1 VTPLRDPGLIS
12 DRADPEGLDLE
23 QCARE
28 PIHVPGRIQHHGV
41 LLAIDATGTLQQ
53 VSANSA
59 SLTDREPQE
68 ILGADLS
75 EIVGEAGALAIG
87 LALGAGVDEE
97 LQTLVSFW
105 LPRASGDTLVDAV
118 LHRVGALVLVELLRA
133 GHRPRPVTFTDTY
146 RRAQVSIARL
156 DASASYAELLEVA
169 AAEVRSLTGFDR
181 VMVYRFDEDYNGEV
195 VAEDRREDLNA
206 FLGLRF
212 PAGDIP
218 PQARALYERSWLR
231 LIADVHSTPAVLMP
245 TEDTSTGEPLDL
257 SRAWLRAVSPVHIEY
272 LRNMGVAAS
281 MSVSLLRDGKLW
293 GLIACHHHSGP
304 HEPDYETSATVEL
317 LAQLISSRIVDRLG
331 QEQARLALA
340 TQRTLGL
347 LAAKSYGP
355 SPLAEALTTDTS
367 VTMQD
372 LVAADGV
379 FACIDG
385 VTSGTGTV
393 LGGAVH
399 ERLMAMAGDRPRAW
413 DSLDAL
419 ALAPGS
425 TPIAGA
431 LTVPLGDGQYVVW
444 YRKEVTQVVEWGGDP
459 HNQAIAVTEGDTVRI
474 SPRRSFER
482 WREEIRGRCLPWT
495 GADLDA
501 AALLRAQ
508 LIEGLYG
515 RARQLASEAL
525 SLQLSLLPQR
535 LPEPDGWTLA
545 ARYLPTAGGRV
556 GGDWYDA
563 FTLAD
568 GRLALVMG
576 DVTGHGVAA
585 AGMMGQLRNALRA
598 YLSDAAEPSLAL
610 HRLDRMIGLLLPDE
624 FATCVAL
631 VLDPSDGRVEIAS
644 YGHLPPLLTAADG
657 MTTFLDVPA
666 HPSLGLEEL
675 TAPARSVEFVL
686 EPGATLTLYTDGMAE
701 RRTEELTVSLQRM
714 ASLSEQP
721 GTPQQRC
728 ERLVTGSRDPISD
741 DDATVLCIQ
750 RQGTP

>member
-1 VTPLRDPGLIS
+1 VRLS
-12 DRADPEGLDLE
+12 ESAPEGLDLE

-28 PIHVPGRIQHHGV
+28 PIHVPGRIQQHGV
-41 LLAIDATGTLQQ
+41 LLAISADGTVGQ

-59 SLTDREPQE
+59 SLTDREPQD
-68 ILGADLS
+68 ILGGDLS
-75 EIVGEAGALAIG
+75 DVVGEVGALAIG
-87 LALGAGVDEE
+87 VALGSDVSEQ

-105 LPRASGDTLVDAV
+105 LPRSGGDTLVDAV
-118 LHRVGALVLVELLRA
+118 LHRVGAVVLVELLRA
-133 GHRPRPVTFTDTY
+133 GRRPRPVTFTDTY
-146 RRAQVSIARL
+146 RRAQAAIARL
-156 DASASYAELLEVA
+156 DASSSYAELLEVA
-169 AAEVRSLTGFDR
+169 AAEVRRLTGFDR
-181 VMVYRFDEDYNGEV
+181 VMVYRFDEEYNGEV
-195 VAEDRREDLNA
+195 VAEHRREDLNA

-231 LIADVHSTPAVLMP
+231 LIADVQSTPAALVP
-245 TEDTSTGEPLDL
+245 TEDPATGEPLDL

-293 GLIACHHHSGP
+293 GLIACHHYTGP

-317 LAQLISSRIVDRLG
+317 LAQLISSRIVDRLQ
-331 QEQARLALA
+331 QEHDQLALT

-347 LAAKSYGP
+347 LAAAAHGP

-367 VTMQD
+367 VTMRD

-379 FACIDG
+379 VASIDG
-385 VTSGTGTV
+385 VTTSAGVV
-393 LGGAVH
+393 LNDEAH
-399 ERLMAMAGDRPRAW
+399 ERLLAMSGDRPRAW
-413 DSLDAL
+413 ECLDAL
-419 ALAPGS
+419 ALVPGS
-425 TPIAGA
+425 TPIGGA

-482 WREEIRGRCLPWT
+482 WREEIHGSCLPWT
-495 GADLDA
+495 VADLDA
-501 AALLRAQ
+501 ATLLRAQ
-508 LIEGLYG
+508 LIEGLYV
-515 RARQLASEAL
+515 RTRQLASEAL
-525 SLQLSLLPQR
+525 SLQLSLLPER
-535 LPEPDGWTLA
+535 LPEPEGWSMA

-568 GRLALVMG
+568 GCIALVMG

-598 YLSDAAEPSLAL
+598 YLTDAGEPALAL

-631 VLDPSDGRVEIAS
+631 ILDPSEGRVVIAS

-657 MTTFLDVPA
+657 TTTFIDVPA

-675 TAPARSVEFVL
+675 TAPARSAEFVL

-701 RRTEELTVSLQRM
+701 RRTEDLSVSLQRM
-714 ASLSEQP
+714 ISISERP
-721 GTPQQRC
+721 GTAQQRC
-728 ERLVTGSRDPISD
+728 DALVTSSRDPLSG